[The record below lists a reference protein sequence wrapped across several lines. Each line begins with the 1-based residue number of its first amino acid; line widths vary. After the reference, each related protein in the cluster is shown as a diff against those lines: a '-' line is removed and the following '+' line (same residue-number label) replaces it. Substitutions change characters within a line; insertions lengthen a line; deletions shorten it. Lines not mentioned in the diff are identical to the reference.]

1 MTAGAPRRRRKVP
14 RARRGCPVRAR
25 LPHRT
30 PLRPRRRGDRALFG
44 PDGTMTLD
52 VRPALRTDDGAL
64 LHMSYGGRLVTPPAV
79 RDALGDPAARHRVD
93 PAGHYF
99 RTNPL
104 FETGAERYA
113 WLNGTVGIG
122 SGRFVEGGV
131 AYRVSQVL

>member
-44 PDGTMTLD
+44 PDRTTTLD
-52 VRPALRTDDGAL
+52 VRPALRTRDGAL
-64 LHMSYGGRLVTPPAV
+64 LRMSCGRRLVTPSAV
-79 RDALGDPAARHRVD
+79 RDALGDPAARHRAD

-99 RTNPL
+99 RTDPL
-104 FETGAERYA
+104 FGTGAERYA
-113 WLNGTVGIG
+113 RLDGTVGIG
-122 SGRFVEGGV
+122 SGRCIEGGV
-131 AYRVSQVL
+131 RHRVCEVL